1 MRIIVT
7 DLSGKRIDEITT
19 EPYRLQSDVEK
30 VKAKYP
36 PGKFHASLETY

>member
-1 MRIIVT
+1 MKIIVT
-7 DLSGKRIDEITT
+7 DLSGKRVDEIMT

-36 PGKFHASLETY
+36 PGEFHASLETF